1 MSTSSLK
8 KKTVKEIS
16 GLKKKVVSVS
26 DLKPMKDNVKK
37 HPVWQIEKLVHSI
50 STYSNE
56 EPYLLQPLVIDELN
70 TVLIG
75 NGRLEAIKQLEWK
88 NVEVIVKDGLSK
100 DQKRA
105 LSILDNKSISLEWN
119 EDILAQQLPILSDIS
134 LDTGF
139 SEKEIHDLI
148 KKMNAIQIPLSNE
161 PVFDMTPRLHE
172 KYDYVLLF
180 FKDELDFLNISQMLK
195 LGKMRDRMKPD
206 KVGFYRG
213 IDGMLAIDRIKEYMV
228 KNNEISNTKKDIT

>member
-119 EDILAQQLPILSDIS
+119 EDILAQQLPILSDLS

-148 KKMNAIQIPLSNE
+148 KKADNLLLNNIENNE
-161 PVFDMTPRLHE
+161 PVYDLTPKLYE
-172 KYDYVLLF
+172 KYDYIMLF
-180 FKDELDFLNISQMLK
+180 FKNEMDFLNASQVLN
-195 LGKMRDRMKPD
+195 LTKMRDRMKPD
-206 KVGFYRG
+206 KVGLYRAV
-213 IDGMLAIDRIKEYMV
+213 DGVDALERLKKYARE
-228 KNNEISNTKKDIT
+228 NTQG